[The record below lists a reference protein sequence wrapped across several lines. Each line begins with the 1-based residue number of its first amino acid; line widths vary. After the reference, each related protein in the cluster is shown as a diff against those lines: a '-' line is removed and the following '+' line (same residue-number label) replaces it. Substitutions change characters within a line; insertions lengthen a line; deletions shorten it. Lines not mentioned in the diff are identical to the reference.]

1 MTPCETMHPP
11 PAIIA
16 RPLTLDELVRRATAG
31 DPAGIGGLY
40 DRYAATLFRTAY
52 RVSGSKA
59 DAEDVVHDLFVG
71 LPEALTRYEER
82 GSLGAWLTRVTV
94 RLALMRARSDRR
106 RRSVPI
112 VEALEVTTTLRT
124 DADLELSEL
133 QRAVLDLP
141 HGLRAVFMLR
151 QVEGY
156 SHEEIGALLGISA
169 GASRVRLTRALG
181 ILRRSL
187 R

>member
-1 MTPCETMHPP
+1 
-11 PAIIA
+11 
-16 RPLTLDELVRRATAG
+16 
-31 DPAGIGGLY
+31 
-40 DRYAATLFRTAY
+40 
-52 RVSGSKA
+52 
-59 DAEDVVHDLFVG
+59 
-71 LPEALTRYEER
+71 ALTRYEER
-82 GSLGAWLTRVTV
+82 GSLVAWLTRITV

-112 VEALEVTTTLRT
+112 VEALEVTTALRT

-169 GASRVRLTRALG
+169 GASRVRLTRALE